1 MRRMGLFCALA
12 AGLCMAWIA
21 PAAAGDGHT
30 YKPHKLTQVE
40 QKIVK
45 FAVAMQLKD
54 PGSPVFGNMAAS
66 VSDVGVV
73 QVCGTVNAKN
83 SYGAYAGLA
92 PYLGVLVTSGAGNRV
107 FAVSAIGDGGDNSAL
122 AVITI
127 CQARGIGRF

>member
-1 MRRMGLFCALA
+1 MRGLTAFFA
-12 AGLCMAWIA
+12 AVCIFTWLG

-30 YKPHKLTQVE
+30 YRPYKLTKNE

-54 PGSPVFGNMAAS
+54 PGSPVFGNMGAS
-66 VSDVGVV
+66 ISDVGVV

-83 SYGAYAGLA
+83 GYGAYTGLA

-107 FAVSAIGDGGDNSAL
+107 FAVNAIGDGGENSAV

-127 CQARGIGRF
+127 CQMRGIGQF